1 MKGEKKFCR
10 MFFDKLL
17 FCLLLNVGNLD
28 FILQSQRRLKYSNE
42 NKNDAIYH
50 EFFLYL
56 SEKSKTAITLKY
68 INNTC
73 LVLSF
78 EMAFC

>member
-1 MKGEKKFCR
+1 

-28 FILQSQRRLKYSNE
+28 CILQSQRRLKYSNE

-50 EFFLYL
+50 DIFLYL

-68 INNTC
+68 INNAC